1 MVNLS
6 PVGYSE
12 AIPIPERL
20 KDNVQSTDSQVV
32 KRFLYLR
39 RCPNPEYLNG
49 LKPVPLRTC
58 LLHHKSDKNP
68 LWIAKTQPKWFTNLL
83 EYQLDLNTGEMN
95 EVGVYQTDCLT
106 SANNRKIKAVNRF
119 VQRFSDLYWSKKVTM
134 WFYTLTTANQS
145 KLTISQCMN
154 TLKKRLT
161 RNGVEMLGYL
171 WVLEVSDDLHVHY
184 HALVVTNRM
193 NFRGKQLPDFLK
205 VDDVWGCICQ
215 VEAVK
220 ISVKYYL
227 SKYFIKNKVRI
238 QSDSDGKRKRQYGCR
253 LPKD

>member
-1 MVNLS
+1 MLNIT
-6 PVGYSE
+6 PVRHST
-12 AIPIPERL
+12 AIPIPEHP
-20 KDNVQSTDSQVV
+20 KDISQGVDNQKV
-32 KRFLYLR
+32 KRFLYLGR
-39 RCPNPEYLNG
+39 FPNIEYHSG
-49 LKPVPLRTC
+49 LKEVPLRTC

-106 SANNRKIKAVNRF
+106 SANNRKIRAVNRF
-119 VQRFSDLYWSKKVTM
+119 TTHFNPLYKSRKVTM

-145 KLTISQCMN
+145 RLTISQCMN
-154 TLKKRLT
+154 TLKKRMT

-193 NFRGKQLPDFLK
+193 NFRGKQLPTFLK
-205 VDDVWGCICQ
+205 VDDVWGAICQ

-220 ISVKYYL
+220 QNVKYYL
-227 SKYFIKNKVRI
+227 SKYFVKNKVRI
-238 QSDSDGKRKRQYGCR
+238 HADSEGKRKRQYGMTF
-253 LPKD
+253 KN